1 MMVRDGRKVTGG
13 MSLPHSVLLGK
24 QTAQT
29 SHTSCLLRRYAIC
42 IKHTRV
48 GRKPLCICS
57 YMSSETAV
65 TTLITTMSP
74 TVNSEAMIT
83 CVCGVDVQGVRHSR
97 AGSACEDFTK
107 VISADN

>member
-1 MMVRDGRKVTGG
+1 

-29 SHTSCLLRRYAIC
+29 RHTSRLLHRCAIC
-42 IKHTRV
+42 IKYTRV
-48 GRKPLCICS
+48 GRRPLCICS
-57 YMSSETAV
+57 YMSSETIV

-83 CVCGVDVQGVRHSR
+83 GVCGVDVRGVRHGR
-97 AGSACEDFTK
+97 ARSACEDFTK
-107 VISADN
+107 AVINADN

>member
-1 MMVRDGRKVTGG
+1 MVRDGRKVTGG

-24 QTAQT
+24 QTSRIG
-29 SHTSCLLRRYAIC
+29 SHQLSSHVAMPFALNTPE
-42 IKHTRV
+42 

-57 YMSSETAV
+57 YMSSETTV

-83 CVCGVDVQGVRHSR
+83 CVGCRCAGVRHSR

-107 VISADN
+107 VIS